1 MTATKTNPG
10 PGTSVCPN
18 CGDVWLVGCRHVT
31 DNDVTTASADYDEI
45 IARCCV
51 ICGAILEKGI
61 AWK

>member
-18 CGDVWLVGCRHVT
+18 CGDVWLCQVNPVMAGGIVT
-31 DNDVTTASADYDEI
+31 SFCCDYEL
-45 IARCCV
+45 RCV